1 MRHSSF
7 DPDVN
12 GQAWTEEMGVR
23 TARSRGTAIAED
35 VLPTVCVAPF
45 SDRVLETSGNPGA
58 RERNA

>member
-23 TARSRGTAIAED
+23 TARPRGTAIARGWAHHHHR
-35 VLPTVCVAPF
+35 LRRPIFRP
-45 SDRVLETSGNPGA
+45 SA
-58 RERNA
+58 RNER